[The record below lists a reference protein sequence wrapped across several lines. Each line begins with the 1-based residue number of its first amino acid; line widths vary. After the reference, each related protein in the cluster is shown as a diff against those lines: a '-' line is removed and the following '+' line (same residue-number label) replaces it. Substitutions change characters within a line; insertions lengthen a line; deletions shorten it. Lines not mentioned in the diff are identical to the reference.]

1 MLTDELLHTPHMLAY
16 EPDEPDNDAN
26 SGKRKTAAAVKVM
39 AANNDDTAAATAAVC
54 GVRCELRR
62 ENEPKNPRQII

>member
-1 MLTDELLHTPHMLAY
+1 MLAEEPAHTLHVLAY

-26 SGKRKTAAAVKVM
+26 SRKREAALAVKVM
-39 AANNDDTAAATAAVC
+39 AANNDDTADVAAD

>member
-1 MLTDELLHTPHMLAY
+1 MLAEEPAHTLHVLAY

-26 SGKRKTAAAVKVM
+26 SRKR
-39 AANNDDTAAATAAVC
+39 AANNNDTADVAAD
-54 GVRCELRR
+54 GVRSERRR

>member
-1 MLTDELLHTPHMLAY
+1 MLAY

-39 AANNDDTAAATAAVC
+39 AANNDDTAAAAAATAATAAVC